1 MQDKTGT
8 FNIDICSVLLA
19 AGDLLTHLLNTK
31 ARWTSLFNFAK
42 SLIGSETPTRVFLY
56 LQPKAITYPRED
68 NVLVNVVIEHPLRPI
83 TRLSDRRKPEN
94 VINVNTFDEEKPTF
108 SIILEQDGY
117 ADIEACIDSPL
128 TLTLYEQLIRDD
140 VSEISRESRS
150 SQKLQGKAKAQG
162 YLDLFQYFTKKRIMR
177 NVNVFLYPLDP
188 SDYKMTCKMVW
199 DIYSLMPLL
208 KLVNLSNILF
218 ITFTSIYN
226 IDGTFLN
233 DYQNL
238 SSTLSLRINSSNEG
252 ERNDKIFICK
262 YTGFSKK
269 IIIEQTKFYKWENMK
284 DPELN
289 NGNSLA
295 ISSESNFAIHKIF
308 SNVFCSEY
316 FNFNFWSI
324 DINNDYALVCNSLHR
339 FTLTEQMHIS
349 LEQYL
354 ANGPS
359 EIIVDVFDESEPDNI
374 LLQGVIDL
382 SIFMYPNVE
391 RYILNAN
398 FKLIAKDLEYFPIVN
413 KFPVDKLPNSAEL
426 NAFVNLA
433 NGNIEYVRYPYD
445 SSWIQYYASILSI
458 EGLEDTFHFQL
469 GILRYASKMLAEK
482 EFEMAIRALDYAS
495 DSHGHGLI
503 KSVIRAKALYY
514 LGRLKEA
521 ELDLADG
528 TNYNLFL
535 PNVWAGL
542 ALINLRL
549 GDNYKALECWK
560 YARSDPRILID
571 EEILAELSKV
581 DSDNIKLYVDIPA
594 SN

>member
-1 MQDKTGT
+1 M
-8 FNIDICSVLLA
+8 
-19 AGDLLTHLLNTK
+19 
-31 ARWTSLFNFAK
+31 
-42 SLIGSETPTRVFLY
+42 IGSETPTRVFLY

-83 TRLSDRRKPEN
+83 TRLSDKRKPEN

-117 ADIEACIDSPL
+117 ADIEACIGSPL

-162 YLDLFQYFTKKRIMR
+162 YLDLFPYFTKKRIMR

-188 SDYKMTCKMVW
+188 SDDKITYKMVW

-208 KLVNLSNILF
+208 KRVNLSNILF

-238 SSTLSLRINSSNEG
+238 SSALSLRINSSNEE

-295 ISSESNFAIHKIF
+295 ICSETNFTIHKIF

-339 FTLTEQMHIS
+339 FALTEQMHIS

-382 SIFMYPNVE
+382 SIFMYPNG
-391 RYILNAN
+391 
-398 FKLIAKDLEYFPIVN
+398 KHK
-413 KFPVDKLPNSAEL
+413 
-426 NAFVNLA
+426 
-433 NGNIEYVRYPYD
+433 
-445 SSWIQYYASILSI
+445 
-458 EGLEDTFHFQL
+458 
-469 GILRYASKMLAEK
+469 
-482 EFEMAIRALDYAS
+482 
-495 DSHGHGLI
+495 
-503 KSVIRAKALYY
+503 
-514 LGRLKEA
+514 
-521 ELDLADG
+521 
-528 TNYNLFL
+528 
-535 PNVWAGL
+535 
-542 ALINLRL
+542 
-549 GDNYKALECWK
+549 
-560 YARSDPRILID
+560 
-571 EEILAELSKV
+571 
-581 DSDNIKLYVDIPA
+581 
-594 SN
+594 